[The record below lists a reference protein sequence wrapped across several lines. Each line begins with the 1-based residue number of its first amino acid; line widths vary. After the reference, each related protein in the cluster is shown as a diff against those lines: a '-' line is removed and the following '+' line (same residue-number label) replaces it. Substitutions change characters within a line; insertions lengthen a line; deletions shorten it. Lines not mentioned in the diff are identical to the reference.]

1 VATLTDQFQAPPV
14 YIRPD
19 ATAESHP
26 DPQQPPEEEDN
37 HGHRARQAQELDP
50 ILNQSEAQRRVE
62 WLEISPE
69 IRKIV
74 RDLHVNFGHPTAVTL
89 QRILRRQGAKPEAIK
104 AAGLLACD
112 SRGKSFRRKRPR
124 PVRLPNQYEG
134 NRHLML
140 DTFYAKDIRGAAFA
154 FLNTDATGF
163 RMVTCFGE
171 LQGPPASRA
180 VLRHFTTAWSAWAGL
195 PTSLQVDRGKEYMTI
210 FADNLKQLG
219 VEQEVMPLKAP
230 WKDGRCEK
238 AGHLWKEVWMKV
250 VQDSQ
255 ISGLDDVLTATT
267 IITQTRNSFPR
278 TSGYTPLQWVLG
290 VPELRLPGSLL
301 NSTESQQLEV
311 MEAAENPASQMAN
324 PEHPRERK
332 GGSDTHGHGRQS
344 PTCSFEQIHTSAWSL
359 SSWCLRLC
367 LQDSTTAWDFKNLQ
381 VVWTRKGDWC

>member
-1 VATLTDQFQAPPV
+1 MATLTDQVQAPPV

-19 ATAESHP
+19 ATAESHA

-50 ILNQSEAQRRVE
+50 ILNQSEAQRHVE

-74 RDLHVNFGHPTAVTL
+74 RDLHVIFGHPTAVTL

-104 AAGLLACD
+104 AAGLLARD
-112 SRGKSFRRKRPR
+112 SCGEPIRRKRPR
-124 PVRLPNQYEG
+124 PVRLPNQYEF

-140 DTFYAKDIRGAAFA
+140 DTFYAKDIRGATFA
-154 FLNTDATGF
+154 FLSTIDDATGF
-163 RMVTCFGE
+163 QVVTCFGE

-180 VLRHFTTAWSAWAGL
+180 VPRHVTTEWSAWAGL
-195 PTSLQVDRGKEYMTI
+195 PTSLQVDRGKEYMAI
-210 FADNLKQLG
+210 FADNLKQFG
-219 VEQEVMPLKAP
+219 VEQEVMPLEAP
-230 WKDGRCEK
+230 WKGGRCEK

-278 TSGYTPLQWVLG
+278 TSGCSPLQWVFG
-290 VPELRLPGSLL
+290 
-301 NSTESQQLEV
+301 
-311 MEAAENPASQMAN
+311 
-324 PEHPRERK
+324 
-332 GGSDTHGHGRQS
+332 
-344 PTCSFEQIHTSAWSL
+344 CS
-359 SSWCLRLC
+359 
-367 LQDSTTAWDFKNLQ
+367 
-381 VVWTRKGDWC
+381 